1 MNKIEEMEL
10 CADFEQIMPL
20 DEFTILEQA
29 NKMKERDI
37 TETDLYNSEWRYRRY
52 ILRINDWTD
61 RKGTDY
67 SYIKEKIYEY
77 VSEKDNK
84 KRVKQMK
91 YIDGEIML
99 MINMCRIDEM
109 EF

>member
-1 MNKIEEMEL
+1 MEL

-37 TETDLYNSEWRYRRY
+37 TDTDLYNSEWRYRRY

-77 VSEKDNK
+77 VSEKNIVLRK
-84 KRVKQMK
+84 KLMK
-91 YIDGEIML
+91 YIDGEIMT
-99 MINMCRIDEM
+99 MITICRIDEM
-109 EF
+109 DL